1 MGEREKSESYRR
13 EKDYP
18 SNRGRKEREQ
28 SWQPTPVAGSST
40 EVQYT
45 RRVKPK
51 YDFLHEGRG
60 SDEAFDDL
68 RQTDQVRHHSIR
80 RVKEVLDRKEVT
92 EAIHDMFNNDLE
104 ELITFFKENVREEKK
119 EKEEE
124 KVEEK
129 KKLQERINRIRCVSV
144 SSVNKRRSSPM
155 MMGRILGRSNN
166 KKELFVADTGTS
178 VIIPPINIAKH
189 IGVIWTYVDTD

>member
-1 MGEREKSESYRR
+1 
-13 EKDYP
+13 
-18 SNRGRKEREQ
+18 
-28 SWQPTPVAGSST
+28 
-40 EVQYT
+40 
-45 RRVKPK
+45 
-51 YDFLHEGRG
+51 
-60 SDEAFDDL
+60 
-68 RQTDQVRHHSIR
+68 
-80 RVKEVLDRKEVT
+80 
-92 EAIHDMFNNDLE
+92 MFNNDLE

-166 KKELFVADTGTS
+166 KKELFVAETGTS
-178 VIIPPINIAKH
+178 VIMLQWGDMDPR
-189 IGVIWTYVDTD
+189 